1 MSGAGSRPLDGA
13 RAGDTAAF
21 AEMFERLRPRVFAI
35 ATRLVGPAEA
45 EDVVMDTFL
54 KVWDALPQLRRPLVL
69 DWWVCR
75 IAHNCAV
82 DRLRARQ
89 TRSAQ
94 EDPRVEVAELPDRK
108 TARPDR
114 EAAAADDAAQV
125 AAALQELSPEHR
137 TTLLLR
143 FADGL
148 SYAEIAAA
156 TGVSI
161 GTVMSRLFYARRRLR
176 RLLAAAGE
184 EPP

>member
-1 MSGAGSRPLDGA
+1 MNGAGSRPLDRA

-21 AEMFERLRPRVFAI
+21 AEVFERLRPRVFAI

-54 KVWDALPQLRRPLVL
+54 KVWQALPQLRRPVVL

-82 DRLRARQ
+82 DRLRSRQ
-89 TRSAQ
+89 SWAGRK
-94 EDPRVEVAELPDRK
+94 DPSVEVAELPDRQ
-108 TARPDR
+108 TARPDSI
-114 EAAAADDAAQV
+114 AAADDDAVRV

-143 FADGL
+143 CADGL

-176 RLLAAAGE
+176 QLLAGE
-184 EPP
+184 EGMP